1 VGGGPTGRSYV
12 VPPRPKP
19 GRKPATDEPASKR
32 KAQNRE
38 SQRAFRARKAAKMTE
53 MQEHADALSQT
64 HREEMSVALAEQQRL
79 RLELSIAKDAMDR
92 LAQDRDYWK
101 DRCTDVEIQQNILHQ
116 RLREQNYPLGLYSD
130 QQPVFLS
137 QHSSPTRS
145 SIRSFSGYSTPKS
158 MNQIGCGDCKP
169 DGHCK
174 CIAKFSQAP
183 NPFAGPVPDLHPPP
197 RASVSPT
204 KGLNFQPA
212 DPFADRE
219 TDFTS
224 RYAKRQ
230 RVDPR
235 PSVTLLAQDSQE
247 QDTECGFCTDESN
260 CMCKGNQTLQYQ
272 DVPRNGNGL
281 QPLSGV
287 QRPEPGSCDACQSNP
302 KQRAWCRSVAELAK
316 KEFQITPTSRNSS
329 LSSILDP
336 MEPHISD
343 ASTPYGA
350 RQTVG
355 CSEAFKLFDGR
366 VFIDTDNTDWMSN
379 LRTVPPQARRDTMMY
394 PSRQYSALELDTAGI
409 IATLGHSVQPL
420 QPREEDGENS
430 DLVRMAQDFQAHV

>member
-1 VGGGPTGRSYV
+1 
-12 VPPRPKP
+12 
-19 GRKPATDEPASKR
+19 
-32 KAQNRE
+32 
-38 SQRAFRARKAAKMTE
+38 
-53 MQEHADALSQT
+53 
-64 HREEMSVALAEQQRL
+64 
-79 RLELSIAKDAMDR
+79 
-92 LAQDRDYWK
+92 
-101 DRCTDVEIQQNILHQ
+101 
-116 RLREQNYPLGLYSD
+116 
-130 QQPVFLS
+130 
-137 QHSSPTRS
+137 
-145 SIRSFSGYSTPKS
+145 
-158 MNQIGCGDCKP
+158 
-169 DGHCK
+169 
-174 CIAKFSQAP
+174 
-183 NPFAGPVPDLHPPP
+183 
-197 RASVSPT
+197 
-204 KGLNFQPA
+204 
-212 DPFADRE
+212 
-219 TDFTS
+219 
-224 RYAKRQ
+224 
-230 RVDPR
+230 
-235 PSVTLLAQDSQE
+235 
-247 QDTECGFCTDESN
+247 
-260 CMCKGNQTLQYQ
+260 MCKGNQTLQYQ